1 MFFAGTAG
9 GLLSSLGSA
18 LFLTLFV
25 LLGIGASFVSSWLLS
40 RTVLKGIPSSFTL
53 ELPPYRRPQ
62 AGRVLLRSILD
73 RTVFVLGRAASI
85 AAPAGL
91 IIWLMANVR
100 LDGASLLAHCCAFLN
115 PLGQALGMDGVILT
129 AFLLG
134 LPANEIVIPLILMA
148 YLSQGTMAEAQ
159 NLVQLRQLLTAN
171 GWTWVTALCT
181 MIFSLMHWPCSTTL
195 LTIKKES
202 GSWKWT
208 ALAFLLP
215 TVWGMALCFLLASG
229 AKMFL

>member
-1 MFFAGTAG
+1 
-9 GLLSSLGSA
+9 
-18 LFLTLFV
+18 
-25 LLGIGASFVSSWLLS
+25 
-40 RTVLKGIPSSFTL
+40 
-53 ELPPYRRPQ
+53 
-62 AGRVLLRSILD
+62 
-73 RTVFVLGRAASI
+73 
-85 AAPAGL
+85 
-91 IIWLMANVR
+91 
-100 LDGASLLAHCCAFLN
+100 
-115 PLGQALGMDGVILT
+115 MDGVILT